1 MSPLVTRVALI
12 AVLALTCVATTD
24 AQQQEAQPTRDVL
37 TPLTVHVVLSRF
49 QGEKKVSS
57 LPYAL
62 AINANGGRASLRM
75 GANVPIETMMFGPE
89 NKAAPSSFTYRDV
102 GIAIDCGAGS
112 LDNDRYSIQLTV
124 EDSSVYGG
132 LSAASKSPDHPTF
145 RTFKSNNSF
154 VLRDGQTAQFTMATD
169 KLTGEVIKGEVSLT
183 VGK

>member
-1 MSPLVTRVALI
+1 MVI
-12 AVLALTCVATTD
+12 
-24 AQQQEAQPTRDVL
+24 
-37 TPLTVHVVLSRF
+37 SRF

-62 AINANGGRASLRM
+62 AVNANGGRASLRM
-75 GANVPIETMMFGPE
+75 GANVPIETATFGPE
-89 NKAAPSSFTYRDV
+89 NKPAPSSFTYRDV

-112 LDNDRYSIQLTV
+112 LDNGRYSIQLTV

-132 LSAASKSPDHPTF
+132 LSAASKSPDHPAF
-145 RTFKSNNSF
+145 RTFKSNNSL

-169 KLTGEVIKGEVSLT
+169 KLTGEVTKVEVSLT

>member
-1 MSPLVTRVALI
+1 MSPLFTRLALI
-12 AVLALTCVATTD
+12 AVLVLTCHATTN
-24 AQQQEAQPTRDVL
+24 AQQQEPQPTRDVI
-37 TPLTVHVVLSRF
+37 TPLTVHVVISRL

-102 GIAIDCGAGS
+102 GIAIDCGASS
-112 LDNDRYSIQLTV
+112 LDNGRFSIQLTV

-145 RTFKSNNSF
+145 RTFKSNNSL
-154 VLRDGQTAQFTMATD
+154 VLRDGESAQLTMGTD
-169 KLTGEVIKGEVSLT
+169 KVTGEVTKLDVSLT
-183 VGK
+183 VRK